1 MSYNILT
8 VSARLAINDV
18 VQASSV
24 NAVGMREYILN
35 ILMTNICVITV
46 GSLSPSFDYLPLD
59 EKHPCRPQAAY
70 DLSKQYAPPSRFDCQ
85 ALMV

>member
-1 MSYNILT
+1 MMSYNILT

-35 ILMTNICVITV
+35 ILMTNIYGRADMCHYSRILIPLVR
-46 GSLSPSFDYLPLD
+46 LPAT
-59 EKHPCRPQAAY
+59 R
-70 DLSKQYAPPSRFDCQ
+70 
-85 ALMV
+85 